1 MDYKKDSY
9 EKSNTDN
16 DILFSKTVKAGK
28 RIYYLDVKRDR
39 RGEYYISMTESKRLK
54 EQGDA
59 MHPVFEKHKIFLYR
73 EDVEKFCDAF
83 LEAARFT
90 HERGRVDHPSI
101 ATLRLLRRISIIPLT
116 AGRYTLFSACAKQ
129 CSKWGVVPT
138 DAARIG
144 PLGRTSV
151 LCKLLTEWI
160 ALFRKNIHSL

>member
-1 MDYKKDSY
+1 MLYLSKQIVTTMDYKKDSY

-90 HERGRVDHPSI
+90 HERGRVDHPNSDWQ
-101 ATLRLLRRISIIPLT
+101 TLDNEQISLDEQSDDQNDDLHDFRLNVE
-116 AGRYTLFSACAKQ
+116 F
-129 CSKWGVVPT
+129 
-138 DAARIG
+138 
-144 PLGRTSV
+144 
-151 LCKLLTEWI
+151 
-160 ALFRKNIHSL
+160 